1 MSARLPSSFVQAAA
15 LAGVFL
21 HVGATF
27 GFAQADLSLA
37 PLTLT
42 PPAAESAAQAL
53 PIPPETTPTTGPS
66 APPEGLAAPT
76 PEAQR
81 SGDTLPTSQPV
92 VDAHSTSVLESA
104 ETEPTLDGIPSEI
117 EANLTETEVQPE
129 MAPPTLPS
137 QSLEAQL
144 GQAAKRALAFLHE
157 GGPSIWAIAA
167 LSVITVALILWKIWR
182 LALIGAWSR
191 GKAQKAVT
199 LFEDR
204 KTDAA
209 QALLARRKG
218 LRSKVVGAAITARE
232 TLTEDAARE
241 ETARVAKRELGE
253 AAVGLRALEL
263 IATIA
268 PLLGLLGTVLGMI
281 AAFQALQESGSRADP
296 SLLAGGIWE
305 ALLTTAAGMAV
316 AIPASAALTW
326 FEAVIDRMR
335 RDVEDA
341 AMRVFVTRKDR
352 AIEAPQ
358 ALAAE

>member
-1 MSARLPSSFVQAAA
+1 MKATSLSGVLL
-15 LAGVFL
+15 LAGVYTAL
-21 HVGATF
+21 
-27 GFAQADLSLA
+27 AQTEPAAPQLPSPPTTEMPPPSLQSLQEGGLSLEVA
-37 PLTLT
+37 NQPESLNVPSSETQLSSDTTSTL
-42 PPAAESAAQAL
+42 PPTVKSESATA
-53 PIPPETTPTTGPS
+53 
-66 APPEGLAAPT
+66 
-76 PEAQR
+76 PEAEN
-81 SGDTLPTSQPV
+81 L
-92 VDAHSTSVLESA
+92 STES
-104 ETEPTLDGIPSEI
+104 ETGEAITEATITAPEPEIATPQTTTEQI
-117 EANLTETEVQPE
+117 EA
-129 MAPPTLPS
+129 
-137 QSLEAQL
+137 
-144 GQAAKRALAFLHE
+144 AAKRATTFLQH

-182 LALIGAWSR
+182 LALIGAWAR
-191 GKAQKAVT
+191 GKAQKAVS
-199 LFEDR
+199 LYEDGN
-204 KTDAA
+204 TDTA
-209 QALLARRKG
+209 QALVSRRRG

-241 ETARVAKRELGE
+241 ETARVARRELGE

-281 AAFQALQESGSRADP
+281 SAFQALQESGSSADP

-341 AMRVFVTRKDR
+341 AMRIFVTRKEMD
-352 AIEAPQ
+352 AITVQ